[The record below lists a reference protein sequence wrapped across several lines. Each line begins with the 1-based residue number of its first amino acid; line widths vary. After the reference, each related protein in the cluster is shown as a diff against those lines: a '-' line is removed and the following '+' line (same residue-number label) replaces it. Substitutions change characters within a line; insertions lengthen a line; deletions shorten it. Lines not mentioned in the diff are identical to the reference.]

1 MKFGLRIPLLHD
13 PEAEDPFHRTYLLCQ
28 EAEAAGFDFVTLTH
42 HSFTPEC
49 QTSAP
54 FVTFAAL
61 AARTRKLR
69 FATCIFLLPLHHP
82 VAVAEQVASLD
93 VISNGRAILG
103 VGLGYR
109 DYEFEG
115 FGLSL
120 KDRGARA
127 NESLTAIRG
136 AWTTGRFNF
145 QGKHFQIA
153 DLPAVPIPVQQPHP
167 PIWVGGLSEP
177 ALNRAARL
185 GDGWIS
191 DNMALLDD
199 VATMAETYRTHC
211 AEAGTRP
218 FLVVPRNA
226 GIGHT
231 RAQVTREWFP
241 SAAEFHLG
249 YVKAYLESGLEIT
262 DPVYLKMLAGESV
275 TVEEFTRDRAIAGTP
290 EDCIRQIAAWRDRC
304 GADAMLF
311 LLNEEL
317 PVDGL
322 VDTVRLFG
330 REVFPTFTDQSRQ
343 SS

>member
-13 PEAEDPFHRTYLLCQ
+13 AGAEDPIHRTYQLCH
-28 EAEAAGFDFVTLTH
+28 EAESAGFDFVTLTH

-127 NESLTAIRG
+127 NESLAAMRD
-136 AWTTGRFNF
+136 AWATGRFNF
-145 QGKHFQIA
+145 QGKHFQIP
-153 DLPAVPIPVQQPHP
+153 DLPAVPMPVQKPHP
-167 PIWVGGLSEP
+167 PIWVGGLSDP
-177 ALNRAARL
+177 ALKRAATL

-191 DNMALLDD
+191 DNMEPLEAVAGLAERYRAL
-199 VATMAETYRTHC
+199 C
-211 AEAGTRP
+211 AEAGTKP

-231 RAQVTREWFP
+231 REQVTREWFS
-241 SAAEFHLG
+241 SAADFHLG
-249 YVKAYLESGLEIT
+249 YVKAYIESGIDIT
-262 DPVYLKMLAGESV
+262 DPVYRRMLAGEDV
-275 TVEEFTRDRAIAGTP
+275 TVEEFSRDRAIAGTP
-290 EDCIRQIAAWRDRC
+290 DDCIREIGAWRDRC

-311 LLNEEL
+311 LLNEDL
-317 PVDGL
+317 PFDGL
-322 VDTVRLFG
+322 VDTIRLFG
-330 REVFPTFTDQSRQ
+330 REVFPAFDTGAVRW
-343 SS
+343 